1 MKTLDEIKNTINK
14 YKTYLSD
21 SFKVKSISVFGSCLR
36 GEQKENS
43 DLDILVEFNET
54 IDLFEF
60 IQLEN
65 YLAEILGC
73 KVDLVMKDALK
84 PRIKDRILREAV
96 SI

>member
-1 MKTLDEIKNTINK
+1 MKAIDEIKNTINK

-21 SFKVKSISVFGSCLR
+21 NFKVKSISLFGSYLR
-36 GEQKENS
+36 GEQKKNS

-60 IQLEN
+60 IKLEN
-65 YLAEILGC
+65 YLTEILGC

-84 PRIKDRILREAV
+84 PRIKDRILNEAV